1 MKIIHTADIHLD
13 SPVLGVADSR
23 ARRAEL
29 LRALSDTSKYA
40 ASSGVDAIIVAGD
53 LFDDKS
59 VSQQTIASVAKIIS
73 DSNAQWYVVR
83 GNHGDVSPY
92 RELARLC
99 PKINFFGD
107 DWTTYE
113 IGDVVICGRELGAN
127 DAAYWQ
133 ELSLNPAR
141 FNVLVLH
148 GDVDDPSYGEIDKQ
162 AIAAQPIKY
171 VALGH
176 RHAFCQHK
184 FGRVVGAY
192 SGVLEARGFDELAPA
207 GFVLLDTDTGKFN
220 FLSHPIRRVE
230 TRNIDVSAVA
240 TEYELET
247 LIDDSVAAVSANNYL
262 NAVFCG
268 SLADGIRLETVA
280 ADKLKNRFFALRIQN
295 NTVPK
300 HDLDKLK
307 KEVSLRGEFVK
318 LALNIPNETERNE
331 VLRLGLLAL
340 SGEELV

>member
-29 LRALSDTSKYA
+29 LRALADMSKYA
-40 ASSGVDAIIVAGD
+40 TSSGVGAIIVAGD
-53 LFDDKS
+53 LFDDKF
-59 VSQQTIASVAKIIS
+59 VSPQTVASVAKIIS
-73 DSNAQWYVVR
+73 DSSARWYVLR

-92 RELARLC
+92 RELAKQC
-99 PKINFFGD
+99 QNVNFFGD
-107 DWTTYE
+107 DWTSYDL
-113 IGDVVICGRELGAN
+113 GDAVICGRELGSN

-133 ELSLNPAR
+133 KLTLDQTR

-148 GDVDDPSYGEIDKQ
+148 GDVDDGSYGDIDKK

-184 FGRVVGAY
+184 FGSVSGAY

-207 GFVLLDTDTGKFN
+207 GFVLLDTETGKFN
-220 FLSHPIRRVE
+220 FVTHPIRRIE
-230 TRNIDVSAVA
+230 TRVIDVSAVS

-247 LIDDSVAAVSANNYL
+247 LIDDSVATVSTNNYL

-268 SLADGIRLETVA
+268 ALSDGIRLEAVA
-280 ADKLKNRFFALRIQN
+280 AEKLKNRFFALRIQN
-295 NTVPK
+295 NTTVK

-318 LALNIPNETERNE
+318 LALQIPDETERNE

-340 SGEELV
+340 SGEELA

>member
-23 ARRAEL
+23 VRRAEL
-29 LRALSDTSKYA
+29 LRALSDMSKYA
-40 ASSGVDAIIVAGD
+40 KSCGVGAIIVAGD
-53 LFDDKS
+53 LFDDKF
-59 VSQQTIASVAKIIS
+59 VSPQTIASVAKIIT
-73 DSNAQWYVVR
+73 DSSARWYVLR
-83 GNHGDVSPY
+83 GNHGDVTPY
-92 RELARLC
+92 RELSKLC
-99 PKINFFGD
+99 KDVNFFGD
-107 DWTTYE
+107 DWTSYDL
-113 IGDVVICGRELGAN
+113 GDAVICGRELGAN
-127 DAAYWQ
+127 DAEYWQ
-133 ELSLNPAR
+133 RLSLTPSR
-141 FNVLVLH
+141 FNILVLH
-148 GDVDDPSYGEIDKQ
+148 GDVDDSSYGEIDKK

-184 FGRVVGAY
+184 FGNVLGAY

-220 FLSHPIRRVE
+220 FVSHLIRRVE

-240 TEYELET
+240 TEYELEN
-247 LIDDSVAAVSANNYL
+247 LIDDSVATVSANNYL

-268 SLADGIRLETVA
+268 ALADGIRLDAVA
-280 ADKLKNRFFALRIQN
+280 NEKLKNRFFALRIQN
-295 NTVPK
+295 NTTPK

-318 LALNIPNETERNE
+318 LALEIPDETERNE

-340 SGEELV
+340 SGEELA